1 MESER
6 VANGRV
12 SLEATMACGFCSS
25 EYLFSGFSRA

>member
-12 SLEATMACGFCSS
+12 SWGATIACEFCSS
-25 EYLFSGFSRA
+25 EDLVSGFSRA